1 MKQYISIITLCIFLL
16 TCTGCTLEQRENA
29 AHARQELEELKWNI
43 AEKNDEITRL
53 EKHIEELELSLE
65 CRDEEYALLEKKLDA
80 METEKEAWREKYYDN
95 SDDGQHFFFS
105 MYSCI
110 VLSGESE
117 YHTYE
122 CVADRITYGKT
133 PNFNIYT
140 IYAAKQY
147 GYTPHTCLD

>member
-1 MKQYISIITLCIFLL
+1 MKKYISIILLCTLMLVL
-16 TCTGCTLEQRENA
+16 SGCTLEGRITRAEITNQLNDLREA
-29 AHARQELEELKWNI
+29 VEQKDDEIASLEEQ
-43 AEKNDEITRL
+43 
-53 EKHIEELELSLE
+53 IEELELDLIS
-65 CRDEEYALLEKKLDA
+65 RDEEYALLEEKLSSI
-80 METEKEAWREKYYDN
+80 ETEKDAWREKYYDN
-95 SDDGQHFFFS
+95 SDDGQRFFFS